1 MQPPSLKNILIINP
15 FGIGDVLFTTP
26 LVRAL
31 KKGISPVPRI
41 TFICNA
47 RTYPILLRNKHI
59 DEVMVCDRGQYR
71 ELWGKSKLL
80 WMREFAALL
89 HRARRCGF
97 DAAIDISL
105 GRQYSFF
112 LKLLGVPVRAGFDY
126 KGRGIFLTHKMP
138 VGAFR
143 EKPVPEYY
151 LDLGRLLGV
160 RPAGVDLEFPT
171 TGKDEEELA
180 GFLRPRGADFRREYF
195 CVVPGGGG
203 SWGRD
208 AVYKRWPAERFSFV
222 ADALADQYD
231 LMPCIVGSAQESDV
245 CEEVCR
251 LMRHKGIVLT
261 ELSLG
266 ASAAL
271 FKRAKLVICN
281 DGGPLHIAVSQGVKT
296 VSVFGPVDEKVYGP
310 FPAGENHVVIK
321 SKIQCRPCYIN
332 FRYNR
337 CGHRSCLTSIT
348 AQEVVEAA
356 QILLSKP

>member
-1 MQPPSLKNILIINP
+1 MQPPFFRNILIINP

-31 KKGISPVPRI
+31 KEGISPAPRI

-47 RTYPILLRNKHI
+47 RTNPILSRNKHI
-59 DEVMVCDRGQYR
+59 DEVIVFDRGKYR
-71 ELWGKSKLL
+71 ELWGKSKLQ
-80 WMREFAALL
+80 WIRQFAALL
-89 HRARRCGF
+89 QRARRCGF

-105 GRQYSFF
+105 GRQYSFI

-126 KGRGIFLTHKMP
+126 KGRGIFLTHKVP
-138 VGAFR
+138 VKAFT

-160 RPAGVDLEFPT
+160 PPAGMDLEFPT
-171 TGKDEEELA
+171 TEKDEEEVG
-180 GFLRPRGADFRREYF
+180 GFLRSQGAEFCREYF

-208 AVYKRWPAERFSFV
+208 AAYKRWPVEGFSFV
-222 ADALADQYD
+222 ADALADQFR
-231 LMPCIVGSAQESDV
+231 LMPFIVGSIQESEM
-245 CEEVCR
+245 CEEVR
-251 LMRHKGIVLT
+251 RFMRHKGIVLT
-261 ELSLG
+261 ALSLG

-296 VSVFGPVDEKVYGP
+296 VSVFGPVAEKVYGP
-310 FPAGENHVVIK
+310 FPAGDNHIVIK
-321 SKIQCRPCYIN
+321 SKIQCRPCYVN

-348 AQEVVEAA
+348 AQEVVQAA
-356 QILLSKP
+356 KTLLSKP